1 MDIEKRLYKAAIEG
15 NVGVLQEL
23 LQEDALVLDRL
34 TLKSFKE
41 TPLHIAAMRGHIE
54 FVRLILNGNQHLA
67 AELDFQNSSALHI
80 ASVKGHIEI
89 VKDLLAVNPEMCLA
103 RDRDGR
109 NPLHL
114 AAIKGRVEVIKE
126 LIQIKPDEAL
136 GMITNNGENILHL
149 CVKHNQ
155 LEALKVLMEIGFD
168 HAFFNAKDSDGHT
181 ILHLAVADKQIE
193 TIEFLRRH
201 PAFDLNALNVCG
213 LTEMDDQIQ
222 VHGDI
227 EDIESGESS
236 RFTRPHRKEVN
247 HTSRSEISE
256 SSKYTS
262 QKKKL
267 EPLQRE
273 DWIEKDKNTLM
284 IVASLIATMSF
295 QAGLT
300 PPSGLWKEILPGD
313 TAIASS
319 SPSPT
324 ADSSV
329 KRGKF
334 LLSIYY
340 NYIVSNTFG
349 FIASLSIIL
358 LLISGLPLRKRGF
371 MWILKFIMW
380 IAISATTYTYLT
392 SVTAFT
398 HESINHDDKVI
409 ECSLMVWMGLMAF
422 LFIIHTI
429 RLMVKGLKAVRKL
442 KKFIA
447 KKSNE

>member
-15 NVGVLQEL
+15 NIGVLQEL
-23 LQEDALVLDRL
+23 LQEDALALDRL

-89 VKDLLAVNPEMCLA
+89 VKDLLVVKPEMCLA

-136 GMITNNGENILHL
+136 GMITNNGENILHS

-168 HAFFNAKDSDGHT
+168 HAFLNAKDSDGHT

-201 PAFDLNALNVCG
+201 PAFDLNALDGCG

-227 EDIESGESS
+227 EHIESGESS
-236 RFTRPHRKEVN
+236 RFTGQRRKEVN

-267 EPLQRE
+267 EPLQKA
-273 DWIEKDKNTLM
+273 DWIERDKNTLM
-284 IVASLIATMSF
+284 IVASLIATVSF

-300 PPSGLWKEILPGD
+300 PPEKIWKENSKD
-313 TAIASS
+313 TAIESP

-324 ADSSV
+324 VYSSAGA
-329 KRGKF
+329 KIPP
-334 LLSIYY
+334 SMYDD
-340 NYIVSNTFG
+340 YIVPNTFG

-358 LLISGLPLRKRGF
+358 LLISGLPKEERFHVDIEVYHVDCHLCNHIHLPYICQSLCRGKHKQWSECHS
-371 MWILKFIMW
+371 M
-380 IAISATTYTYLT
+380 LT
-392 SVTAFT
+392 NCMDG
-398 HESINHDDKVI
+398 ID
-409 ECSLMVWMGLMAF
+409 GLP
-422 LFIIHTI
+422 IHYPYNPFD
-429 RLMVKGLKAVRKL
+429 G
-442 KKFIA
+442 
-447 KKSNE
+447 EGPEGC